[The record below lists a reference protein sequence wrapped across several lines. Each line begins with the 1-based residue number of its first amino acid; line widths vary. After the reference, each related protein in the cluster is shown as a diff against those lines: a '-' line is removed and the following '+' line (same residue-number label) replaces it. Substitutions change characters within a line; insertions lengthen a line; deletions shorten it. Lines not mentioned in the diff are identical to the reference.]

1 MLEKIDHVGIAVEDL
16 DESIKIY
23 SDLFGKSP
31 DELCSLESEKV
42 KIAFFDVGESSVEL
56 LEPTSSDSPIA
67 KFMEKKGPGIH
78 HICYRVNDLELA
90 KNNLLAKGYR
100 CIDEVPRK
108 GAHNTKVYFFHPKDF
123 GGVLVELSQ
132 RDIDL

>member
-56 LEPTSSDSPIA
+56 LRA
-67 KFMEKKGPGIH
+67 
-78 HICYRVNDLELA
+78 N
-90 KNNLLAKGYR
+90 
-100 CIDEVPRK
+100 
-108 GAHNTKVYFFHPKDF
+108 
-123 GGVLVELSQ
+123 
-132 RDIDL
+132 

>member
-23 SDLFGKSP
+23 ADLFGKSP

-67 KFMEKKGPGIH
+67 KFMKKKVQVFTIFV
-78 HICYRVNDLELA
+78 IELM
-90 KNNLLAKGYR
+90 
-100 CIDEVPRK
+100 I
-108 GAHNTKVYFFHPKDF
+108 
-123 GGVLVELSQ
+123 
-132 RDIDL
+132 